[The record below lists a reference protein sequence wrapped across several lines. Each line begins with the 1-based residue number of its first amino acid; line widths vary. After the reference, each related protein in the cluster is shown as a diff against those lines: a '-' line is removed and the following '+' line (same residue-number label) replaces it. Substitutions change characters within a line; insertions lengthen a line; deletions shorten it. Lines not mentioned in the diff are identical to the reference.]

1 MYGIIKSVG
10 LLEKNVRKLLRKS
23 LDRAESVDYC
33 CARRE
38 YKKLLQQK
46 RKKFNENV
54 LNNLM
59 QSVSD
64 QQAFWQ
70 NMHKILNNKYQ
81 PHNSISEQEWFN
93 HFQKVLEQDNYDED
107 SDDNFKNC
115 ESDVYMT
122 DQLHKK
128 FY

>member
-1 MYGIIKSVG
+1 MNGTMKSVE
-10 LLEKNVRKLLRKS
+10 LLEKNVGKLLRTFRKS

-64 QQAFWQ
+64 QQAFRQ
-70 NMHKILNNKYQ
+70 YMRKI
-81 PHNSISEQEWFN
+81 S
-93 HFQKVLEQDNYDED
+93 
-107 SDDNFKNC
+107 
-115 ESDVYMT
+115 
-122 DQLHKK
+122 KK
-128 FY
+128 QYFRKGVV